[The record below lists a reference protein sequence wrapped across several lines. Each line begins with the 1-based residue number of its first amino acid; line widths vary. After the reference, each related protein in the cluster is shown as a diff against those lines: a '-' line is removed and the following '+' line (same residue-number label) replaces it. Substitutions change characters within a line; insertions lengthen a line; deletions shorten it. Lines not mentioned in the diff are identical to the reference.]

1 MEVIL
6 IENIEKLGK
15 IGDVV
20 KVKDGYARNYL
31 IPKKKVLR
39 ANKENLKVFEEKK
52 SIIESEE
59 KKRKEKS
66 EEIAK
71 KIKDLEIIIIRNAA
85 ENGQLY
91 GSVTSKDIV
100 KEIVLLNK
108 IELLNEQIN
117 LKKTLKSI
125 GVYEVE
131 ISVYTDLK
139 IKILVSVAKTK
150 ELGLKQIK
158 EFKNPKKIK
167 KIQKKEDMANKKN
180 ETEDNTELNTKDL
193 ISEIEKKEEIKP
205 KKEINKIPTKKKE
218 KTKLKMISS
227 TKPYSRSDRLSDQI
241 HHIVAN
247 IFIKEYPVTYC
258 DLLTV
263 TKVEVTRNLRLAK
276 IYLRNQ

>member
-15 IGDVV
+15 VGDVV

-52 SIIESEE
+52 SSIEAEE
-59 KKRKEKS
+59 NKRKEKS

-71 KIKDLEIIIIRNAA
+71 KIQGLEILIIRNAA

-100 KEIVLLNK
+100 KEIFLLNK
-108 IELLNEQIN
+108 IQFINEQIN

-125 GVYEVE
+125 GVFEVE
-131 ISVYTDLK
+131 ISVYTNLK
-139 IKILVSVAKTK
+139 AKILVSIAKTK
-150 ELGLKQIK
+150 ELGLEQIK

-167 KIQKKEDMANKKN
+167 KVKEEKEDKNIKKDENKEKS
-180 ETEDNTELNTKDL
+180 ELDTKDL
-193 ISEIEKKEEIKP
+193 IQEIEKKEEVSKKKEVATKSNKVKKKVSPKSVKTKESKPKP
-205 KKEINKIPTKKKE
+205 KKKKTKK
-218 KTKLKMISS
+218 
-227 TKPYSRSDRLSDQI
+227 
-241 HHIVAN
+241 
-247 IFIKEYPVTYC
+247 
-258 DLLTV
+258 
-263 TKVEVTRNLRLAK
+263 
-276 IYLRNQ
+276 

>member
-15 IGDVV
+15 VGDIV

-52 SIIESEE
+52 SSIEAEE
-59 KKRKEKS
+59 NKRKEKS

-71 KIKDLEIIIIRNAA
+71 KIQGLEILIIRNAA

-100 KEIVLLNK
+100 KEIFLLNK
-108 IELLNEQIN
+108 IQFINEQIN

-125 GVYEVE
+125 GVFEVE
-131 ISVYTDLK
+131 ISVYTNLK
-139 IKILVSVAKTK
+139 AKILVSIAKTK
-150 ELGLKQIK
+150 ELGLEQIK

-167 KIQKKEDMANKKN
+167 KVKEEKEGKNIKKDENKEKS
-180 ETEDNTELNTKDL
+180 ELDTKDL
-193 ISEIEKKEEIKP
+193 IQEIEKK
-205 KKEINKIPTKKKE
+205 
-218 KTKLKMISS
+218 
-227 TKPYSRSDRLSDQI
+227 
-241 HHIVAN
+241 
-247 IFIKEYPVTYC
+247 
-258 DLLTV
+258 
-263 TKVEVTRNLRLAK
+263 
-276 IYLRNQ
+276 

>member
-15 IGDVV
+15 VGDVV

-39 ANKENLKVFEEKK
+39 ANKENLKVFDEKK
-52 SIIESEE
+52 SVIEAEE

-71 KIKDLEIIIIRNAA
+71 KIKNLEIIIIRNAA

-100 KEIVLLNK
+100 KEILLLNK

-139 IKILVSVAKTK
+139 IKILVVVAKTK

-158 EFKNPKKIK
+158 EFKSPKKIK
-167 KIQKKEDMANKKN
+167 KIQKKEDVDNKKN
-180 ETEDNTELNTKDL
+180 KTEEKTELNTKDL
-193 ISEIEKKEEIKP
+193 INEIEKKEEITIKSS
-205 KKEINKIPTKKKE
+205 KIKEKTPITKKK
-218 KTKLKMISS
+218 KNKK
-227 TKPYSRSDRLSDQI
+227 
-241 HHIVAN
+241 
-247 IFIKEYPVTYC
+247 
-258 DLLTV
+258 
-263 TKVEVTRNLRLAK
+263 
-276 IYLRNQ
+276 

>member
-15 IGDVV
+15 VGDVV

-39 ANKENLKVFEEKK
+39 ANKENLKVFDEKK
-52 SIIESEE
+52 SVIEAEE

-71 KIKDLEIIIIRNAA
+71 KIKNLEIIIIRNAG

-100 KEIVLLNK
+100 KEILLLNK

-139 IKILVSVAKTK
+139 IKILVVVAKTK

-158 EFKNPKKIK
+158 EFKSLKKIK
-167 KIQKKEDMANKKN
+167 KIQKKEDVDNKKN
-180 ETEDNTELNTKDL
+180 ETEEKTELNTKDL
-193 ISEIEKKEEIKP
+193 ISEIEKKEEITIKSSKTKEKKP
-205 KKEINKIPTKKKE
+205 ITKKK
-218 KTKLKMISS
+218 KNKK
-227 TKPYSRSDRLSDQI
+227 
-241 HHIVAN
+241 
-247 IFIKEYPVTYC
+247 
-258 DLLTV
+258 
-263 TKVEVTRNLRLAK
+263 
-276 IYLRNQ
+276 

>member
-15 IGDVV
+15 VGDVV

-39 ANKENLKVFEEKK
+39 ANKENLKVFDEKK
-52 SIIESEE
+52 SAIEAEE
-59 KKRKEKS
+59 KKRKKKS

-71 KIKDLEIIIIRNAA
+71 KIKNLEIIIIRNAS

-100 KEIVLLNK
+100 KEILLLNK

-139 IKILVSVAKTK
+139 IKILVVVAKTK

-158 EFKNPKKIK
+158 EFKSPKKIK
-167 KIQKKEDMANKKN
+167 KIQKKEDVDNKKN
-180 ETEDNTELNTKDL
+180 ETEEKTELNTKDL
-193 ISEIEKKEEIKP
+193 ISEIEKKEEITIKSSKTKEKKP
-205 KKEINKIPTKKKE
+205 ITKKK
-218 KTKLKMISS
+218 KNKK
-227 TKPYSRSDRLSDQI
+227 
-241 HHIVAN
+241 
-247 IFIKEYPVTYC
+247 
-258 DLLTV
+258 
-263 TKVEVTRNLRLAK
+263 
-276 IYLRNQ
+276 

>member
-15 IGDVV
+15 VGDVV

-39 ANKENLKVFEEKK
+39 ANKENLKVFDEKK
-52 SIIESEE
+52 SVIEAEE

-71 KIKDLEIIIIRNAA
+71 KIKNLEIIIIRNAA

-100 KEIVLLNK
+100 KEILLLNK
-108 IELLNEQIN
+108 IELLNEQII

-125 GVYEVE
+125 GVHEVE

-139 IKILVSVAKTK
+139 IKILVIVAKTK
-150 ELGLKQIK
+150 ELGLEQIK
-158 EFKNPKKIK
+158 EFKSPKKIK
-167 KIQKKEDMANKKN
+167 KIQKKEDVDNKKN
-180 ETEDNTELNTKDL
+180 ETEEKTELNTKDL
-193 ISEIEKKEEIKP
+193 ISEIEKKEEITIKSS
-205 KKEINKIPTKKKE
+205 KTKKK
-218 KTKLKMISS
+218 KPITKK
-227 TKPYSRSDRLSDQI
+227 KK
-241 HHIVAN
+241 N
-247 IFIKEYPVTYC
+247 K
-258 DLLTV
+258 
-263 TKVEVTRNLRLAK
+263 K
-276 IYLRNQ
+276 

>member
-15 IGDVV
+15 VGDVV

-39 ANKENLKVFEEKK
+39 ANKENLKVFDEKK
-52 SIIESEE
+52 SVIEAEE

-71 KIKDLEIIIIRNAA
+71 KIKNLEIIIIRNAA

-100 KEIVLLNK
+100 KEILLLNK

-139 IKILVSVAKTK
+139 IKILVVVAKTK

-167 KIQKKEDMANKKN
+167 KIQKKEDLNNKKN
-180 ETEDNTELNTKDL
+180 ETEEKTELNTKDL
-193 ISEIEKKEEIKP
+193 ISEIEKKEEITIKSS
-205 KKEINKIPTKKKE
+205 KTKEKNPITKKK
-218 KTKLKMISS
+218 KNKK
-227 TKPYSRSDRLSDQI
+227 
-241 HHIVAN
+241 
-247 IFIKEYPVTYC
+247 
-258 DLLTV
+258 
-263 TKVEVTRNLRLAK
+263 
-276 IYLRNQ
+276 

>member
-15 IGDVV
+15 VGDIV

-52 SIIESEE
+52 SSIEAEE
-59 KKRKEKS
+59 NKRKEKS

-71 KIKDLEIIIIRNAA
+71 KIQGLEILIIRNAA

-100 KEIVLLNK
+100 KEIFLLNK
-108 IELLNEQIN
+108 IQFINEQIN

-125 GVYEVE
+125 GVFEVE
-131 ISVYTDLK
+131 ISVYTNLK
-139 IKILVSVAKTK
+139 AKILVSIAKTK
-150 ELGLKQIK
+150 ELGLEQIK

-167 KIQKKEDMANKKN
+167 KVKEEKEGKNIKKDENKEKS
-180 ETEDNTELNTKDL
+180 ELDTKDL
-193 ISEIEKKEEIKP
+193 IQEIEKKKKVTAKSNKVKKKISSKSLKTKESEPKP
-205 KKEINKIPTKKKE
+205 KKKKTKK
-218 KTKLKMISS
+218 
-227 TKPYSRSDRLSDQI
+227 
-241 HHIVAN
+241 
-247 IFIKEYPVTYC
+247 
-258 DLLTV
+258 
-263 TKVEVTRNLRLAK
+263 
-276 IYLRNQ
+276 

>member
-15 IGDVV
+15 VGDVV
-20 KVKDGYARNYL
+20 KVKDGYAKNYL

-39 ANKENLKVFEEKK
+39 ANKENLKVFDEKK
-52 SIIESEE
+52 SVIEAEE

-71 KIKDLEIIIIRNAA
+71 KIKNLEIIIIRNAA

-100 KEIVLLNK
+100 KEILLLNK

-139 IKILVSVAKTK
+139 IKILVVVAKTK

-158 EFKNPKKIK
+158 EFKSPKKIK
-167 KIQKKEDMANKKN
+167 KIQKKEDVDNKKN
-180 ETEDNTELNTKDL
+180 ETEEKTELNTKDL
-193 ISEIEKKEEIKP
+193 ISEIEKKEEITIKSS
-205 KKEINKIPTKKKE
+205 KTKKK
-218 KTKLKMISS
+218 KPITKK
-227 TKPYSRSDRLSDQI
+227 KK
-241 HHIVAN
+241 N
-247 IFIKEYPVTYC
+247 K
-258 DLLTV
+258 
-263 TKVEVTRNLRLAK
+263 K
-276 IYLRNQ
+276 

>member
-15 IGDVV
+15 VGDVV

-39 ANKENLKVFEEKK
+39 ANKENLKVFDEKK
-52 SIIESEE
+52 SVIEAEE

-71 KIKDLEIIIIRNAA
+71 KIKNLEIIIIRNAA

-100 KEIVLLNK
+100 KEILLLNK

-139 IKILVSVAKTK
+139 IKILVVVAKTK

-158 EFKNPKKIK
+158 EFKSPKKIK
-167 KIQKKEDMANKKN
+167 KIQKKEDVDNKKN
-180 ETEDNTELNTKDL
+180 ETEEKTELNTKDL
-193 ISEIEKKEEIKP
+193 ISEIEKKEEITIKSS
-205 KKEINKIPTKKKE
+205 KTKKK
-218 KTKLKMISS
+218 KNKK
-227 TKPYSRSDRLSDQI
+227 
-241 HHIVAN
+241 
-247 IFIKEYPVTYC
+247 
-258 DLLTV
+258 
-263 TKVEVTRNLRLAK
+263 
-276 IYLRNQ
+276 

>member
-15 IGDVV
+15 VGDVV

-39 ANKENLKVFEEKK
+39 ANKENLKVFDEKK
-52 SIIESEE
+52 SVIEAEE

-71 KIKDLEIIIIRNAA
+71 KIKNLEIIIIRNAA

-100 KEIVLLNK
+100 KEILLLNK

-139 IKILVSVAKTK
+139 IKILVIVAKTK

-158 EFKNPKKIK
+158 EFKSPKKIK
-167 KIQKKEDMANKKN
+167 KIQKKEDVDNKKN
-180 ETEDNTELNTKDL
+180 ETEEKTELNTKDL
-193 ISEIEKKEEIKP
+193 INEIEKKEEITIKSS
-205 KKEINKIPTKKKE
+205 KIKEKTPITKKK
-218 KTKLKMISS
+218 KNKK
-227 TKPYSRSDRLSDQI
+227 
-241 HHIVAN
+241 
-247 IFIKEYPVTYC
+247 
-258 DLLTV
+258 
-263 TKVEVTRNLRLAK
+263 
-276 IYLRNQ
+276 

>member
-15 IGDVV
+15 VGDVV

-39 ANKENLKVFEEKK
+39 ANKENLKVFDEKK
-52 SIIESEE
+52 SVIEAEE

-71 KIKDLEIIIIRNAA
+71 KIKNLEIIIIRNAA

-100 KEIVLLNK
+100 KEILLLNK

-139 IKILVSVAKTK
+139 IKILVIVAKTK
-150 ELGLKQIK
+150 ELGLEQIK
-158 EFKNPKKIK
+158 EFKSPKKIK
-167 KIQKKEDMANKKN
+167 KIQKKEAVDNKKN
-180 ETEDNTELNTKDL
+180 ETEEKTELNTKDL
-193 ISEIEKKEEIKP
+193 ISEIEKKEEITIKSSKTKEKKP
-205 KKEINKIPTKKKE
+205 ITKKK
-218 KTKLKMISS
+218 KKKNCDSI
-227 TKPYSRSDRLSDQI
+227 
-241 HHIVAN
+241 A
-247 IFIKEYPVTYC
+247 IK
-258 DLLTV
+258 
-263 TKVEVTRNLRLAK
+263 
-276 IYLRNQ
+276 